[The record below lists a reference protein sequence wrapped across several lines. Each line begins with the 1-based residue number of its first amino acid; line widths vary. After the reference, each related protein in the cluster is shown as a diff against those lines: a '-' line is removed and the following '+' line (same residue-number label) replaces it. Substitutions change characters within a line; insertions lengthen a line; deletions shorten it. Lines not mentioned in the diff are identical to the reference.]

1 LMNDGLDG
9 LAVVSDLE
17 DLTKELKHFR
27 WNVPEYTEYLDDYPE
42 KMREKLQPGDLV
54 PLLRDSML
62 AQADQLKR
70 DINVTTA
77 NIRGSAEL
85 RQAVANTIVQR
96 RLLALTIVAIVIALL
111 GLIISLNSSGH

>member
-1 LMNDGLDG
+1 MNDGLDG
-9 LAVVSDLE
+9 LAVVSDIE
-17 DLTKELKHFR
+17 DLTEHLERFR
-27 WNVPEYTEYLDDYPE
+27 RNVAEYTEYLDDYPE
-42 KMREKLQPGDLV
+42 EMREKLHPGDLV
-54 PLLRDSML
+54 PLLRDGMR

-96 RLLALTIVAIVIALL
+96 RLLALTIVTIAIALL
-111 GLIISLNSSGH
+111 SLIVALNSAGH